1 MADEPRPGADG
12 EVLAR
17 LGLRRPYVLH
27 LGTLEPR
34 KGIGDLVNAFDQL
47 AGSRAELELVL
58 AGGAGWKAGPVMQS
72 IATARS
78 RERIRRLGYVAD
90 ADIPALLRGA
100 RAVAYPSLEE
110 GFGLP
115 ALEALACGTPLVTTS
130 GTPMAEIA
138 GDSALLVPPGQ
149 PLALA
154 AAIESAIAEQPS
166 TEGTRRRADGLAIA
180 AHYTWEACAA
190 RHLAVY
196 RAAAGRLRATARRRS
211 GADAVLWE
219 TPGSASSLNA
229 VRAYLTGGTG
239 FVGHWLLRHLADIG
253 DAAVAPGPEIDIT
266 DPAVIAADLKAAL
279 PDVVYHLA
287 ALTHVGQS
295 WQEPAE
301 TFRVN
306 AMGTLN
312 LLEAAASCEVPPV
325 VVLVSSAEVYGPAP
339 ATATL
344 DESAE
349 LRPVTPY
356 AVSKVAAEFLG
367 LQAFLG
373 RGLRVVRARAF
384 NHAGP
389 GQVDDFVV
397 SALARRMVEAEL
409 DGSGTV
415 QVGNLAAARDF
426 TDVRD
431 VVRAYRL
438 LATNGVAGEAYN
450 VCSGTAVSIA
460 ALAAQMAGLLS
471 CEVRFVQDPQLFR
484 PVEVPVLVGDASKL
498 VAATGWHPTIE
509 LATTLSDV
517 LDYWRQRLA

>member
-1 MADEPRPGADG
+1 VPR
-12 EVLAR
+12 EVAR
-17 LGLRRPYVLH
+17 S
-27 LGTLEPR
+27 
-34 KGIGDLVNAFDQL
+34 
-47 AGSRAELELVL
+47 AGSL
-58 AGGAGWKAGPVMQS
+58 
-72 IATARS
+72 
-78 RERIRRLGYVAD
+78 
-90 ADIPALLRGA
+90 
-100 RAVAYPSLEE
+100 
-110 GFGLP
+110 
-115 ALEALACGTPLVTTS
+115 
-130 GTPMAEIA
+130 
-138 GDSALLVPPGQ
+138 
-149 PLALA
+149 
-154 AAIESAIAEQPS
+154 S
-166 TEGTRRRADGLAIA
+166 T
-180 AHYTWEACAA
+180 
-190 RHLAVY
+190 
-196 RAAAGRLRATARRRS
+196 
-211 GADAVLWE
+211 
-219 TPGSASSLNA
+219 

-239 FVGHWLLRHLADIG
+239 FVGDWLLRHLSDAG
-253 DAAVAPGPEIDIT
+253 DTCIAPGPEIDVT
-266 DPAVIAADLKAAL
+266 DPALIAADLKAAL

-295 WQEPAE
+295 WLEPAE

-339 ATATL
+339 ATETL
-344 DESAE
+344 DEHAE

-384 NHAGP
+384 NHVGP
-389 GQVDDFVV
+389 GQLDDFVV

-409 DGSGTV
+409 HNGGDV
-415 QVGNLAAARDF
+415 QVGNLAASRDF

-450 VCSGTAVSIA
+450 VCSGRAISIA

-471 CEVRFVQDPQLFR
+471 CEVRFVQDPDLFR

-498 VAATGWHPTIE
+498 VAATAWQPTIE
-509 LATTLSDV
+509 LVTTLSDV
-517 LDYWRQRLA
+517 LTYWRERLS

>member
-1 MADEPRPGADG
+1 VPPEDTVPR
-12 EVLAR
+12 EVAR
-17 LGLRRPYVLH
+17 S
-27 LGTLEPR
+27 
-34 KGIGDLVNAFDQL
+34 
-47 AGSRAELELVL
+47 AGSL
-58 AGGAGWKAGPVMQS
+58 
-72 IATARS
+72 
-78 RERIRRLGYVAD
+78 
-90 ADIPALLRGA
+90 
-100 RAVAYPSLEE
+100 
-110 GFGLP
+110 
-115 ALEALACGTPLVTTS
+115 
-130 GTPMAEIA
+130 
-138 GDSALLVPPGQ
+138 
-149 PLALA
+149 
-154 AAIESAIAEQPS
+154 S
-166 TEGTRRRADGLAIA
+166 T
-180 AHYTWEACAA
+180 
-190 RHLAVY
+190 
-196 RAAAGRLRATARRRS
+196 
-211 GADAVLWE
+211 
-219 TPGSASSLNA
+219 

-239 FVGHWLLRHLADIG
+239 FVGDWLLRHLSDAG
-253 DAAVAPGPEIDIT
+253 DTCIAPGPEIDVT
-266 DPAVIAADLKAAL
+266 DPALIAADLKAAL
-279 PDVVYHLA
+279 ADVVYHLA

-295 WQEPAE
+295 WLEPAE

-339 ATATL
+339 ATETL
-344 DESAE
+344 DEHAE

-384 NHAGP
+384 NHVGP
-389 GQVDDFVV
+389 GQLDDFVV

-409 DGSGTV
+409 HNGGDV
-415 QVGNLAAARDF
+415 QVGNLAASRDF

-450 VCSGTAVSIA
+450 VCSGRAISIA

-471 CEVRFVQDPQLFR
+471 CEVRFVQDPDLFR

-498 VAATGWHPTIE
+498 VAATAWQPTIE

-517 LDYWRQRLA
+517 LTYWRERLS

>member
-1 MADEPRPGADG
+1 MPPEDTVPR
-12 EVLAR
+12 EVAR
-17 LGLRRPYVLH
+17 S
-27 LGTLEPR
+27 
-34 KGIGDLVNAFDQL
+34 
-47 AGSRAELELVL
+47 AGSL
-58 AGGAGWKAGPVMQS
+58 
-72 IATARS
+72 
-78 RERIRRLGYVAD
+78 
-90 ADIPALLRGA
+90 
-100 RAVAYPSLEE
+100 
-110 GFGLP
+110 
-115 ALEALACGTPLVTTS
+115 
-130 GTPMAEIA
+130 
-138 GDSALLVPPGQ
+138 
-149 PLALA
+149 
-154 AAIESAIAEQPS
+154 S
-166 TEGTRRRADGLAIA
+166 T
-180 AHYTWEACAA
+180 
-190 RHLAVY
+190 
-196 RAAAGRLRATARRRS
+196 
-211 GADAVLWE
+211 
-219 TPGSASSLNA
+219 

-239 FVGHWLLRHLADIG
+239 FVGDWLLRHLSDAG
-253 DAAVAPGPEIDIT
+253 DTCIAPGPEIDVT
-266 DPAVIAADLKAAL
+266 DPALIAADLKAAL

-295 WQEPAE
+295 WLEPAE

-339 ATATL
+339 ATETL
-344 DESAE
+344 DEHAE

-373 RGLRVVRARAF
+373 RGLPVVRARAF
-384 NHAGP
+384 NHVGP

-409 DGSGTV
+409 HGGGDV
-415 QVGNLAAARDF
+415 QVGNLAASRDF

-450 VCSGTAVSIA
+450 VCSGRAISIA

-471 CEVRFVQDPQLFR
+471 CEVRFVQDPDLFR

-498 VAATGWHPTIE
+498 VAATAWQPTIE

-517 LDYWRQRLA
+517 LTYWRERLS

>member
-1 MADEPRPGADG
+1 MPR
-12 EVLAR
+12 EVAR
-17 LGLRRPYVLH
+17 S
-27 LGTLEPR
+27 
-34 KGIGDLVNAFDQL
+34 
-47 AGSRAELELVL
+47 AGSL
-58 AGGAGWKAGPVMQS
+58 
-72 IATARS
+72 
-78 RERIRRLGYVAD
+78 
-90 ADIPALLRGA
+90 
-100 RAVAYPSLEE
+100 
-110 GFGLP
+110 
-115 ALEALACGTPLVTTS
+115 
-130 GTPMAEIA
+130 
-138 GDSALLVPPGQ
+138 
-149 PLALA
+149 
-154 AAIESAIAEQPS
+154 S
-166 TEGTRRRADGLAIA
+166 T
-180 AHYTWEACAA
+180 
-190 RHLAVY
+190 
-196 RAAAGRLRATARRRS
+196 
-211 GADAVLWE
+211 
-219 TPGSASSLNA
+219 

-239 FVGHWLLRHLADIG
+239 FVGDWLLRHLSDAG
-253 DAAVAPGPEIDIT
+253 DTCIAPGPEIDVT
-266 DPAVIAADLKAAL
+266 DPALIAADLKAAL

-295 WQEPAE
+295 WLEPAE

-339 ATATL
+339 ATETL
-344 DESAE
+344 DEHAE

-384 NHAGP
+384 NHVGP
-389 GQVDDFVV
+389 GQLDDFVV

-409 DGSGTV
+409 HNGGDV
-415 QVGNLAAARDF
+415 QVGNLAASRDF

-450 VCSGTAVSIA
+450 VCSGRAISIA

-471 CEVRFVQDPQLFR
+471 CEVRFVQDPDLFR
-484 PVEVPVLVGDASKL
+484 PVEIPVLVGDASKL
-498 VAATGWHPTIE
+498 VAATAWQPTIE

-517 LDYWRQRLA
+517 LTYWRERLS

>member
-1 MADEPRPGADG
+1 MPR
-12 EVLAR
+12 EVAR
-17 LGLRRPYVLH
+17 S
-27 LGTLEPR
+27 
-34 KGIGDLVNAFDQL
+34 
-47 AGSRAELELVL
+47 AGSL
-58 AGGAGWKAGPVMQS
+58 
-72 IATARS
+72 
-78 RERIRRLGYVAD
+78 
-90 ADIPALLRGA
+90 
-100 RAVAYPSLEE
+100 
-110 GFGLP
+110 
-115 ALEALACGTPLVTTS
+115 
-130 GTPMAEIA
+130 
-138 GDSALLVPPGQ
+138 
-149 PLALA
+149 
-154 AAIESAIAEQPS
+154 S
-166 TEGTRRRADGLAIA
+166 T
-180 AHYTWEACAA
+180 
-190 RHLAVY
+190 
-196 RAAAGRLRATARRRS
+196 
-211 GADAVLWE
+211 
-219 TPGSASSLNA
+219 

-239 FVGHWLLRHLADIG
+239 FVGDWLLRHLSDAG
-253 DAAVAPGPEIDIT
+253 DTCIAPGPEIDVT
-266 DPAVIAADLKAAL
+266 DPALIAADLKAAL

-295 WQEPAE
+295 WLEPAE

-339 ATATL
+339 ATETL
-344 DESAE
+344 DEHAE

-384 NHAGP
+384 NHVGP
-389 GQVDDFVV
+389 GQLDDFVV

-409 DGSGTV
+409 HNGGDV
-415 QVGNLAAARDF
+415 QVGNLAASRDF

-450 VCSGTAVSIA
+450 VCSGRAISIA

-471 CEVRFVQDPQLFR
+471 CEVRFVQDPDLFR

-498 VAATGWHPTIE
+498 VAATAWQPTIE

-517 LDYWRQRLA
+517 LTYWRERLS